1 MNVLVVGG
9 SGGIGLALVEHYLA
23 TNTANVFATYRTNK
37 PALNHPKLVWYKVN
51 VTVESDIEELA
62 KLLPKLSLLVNA
74 VGMLHDGEH
83 NPEKSVKEFDSNFFN
98 KNIVI
103 NVTPSLLLA
112 SYFAEHLKSKTT
124 SHFVTVSAK
133 IGSIEDNRL
142 GGWVSYRSSKAAL
155 NMAMKTISIEWRF
168 KLANTCVLVFHPG
181 TTDTEL
187 SKRFQRNVPE
197 GKLFT
202 AEYVAD
208 CLSRIIRDTSASDTG
223 KFYSYDGS
231 ILPW

>member
-1 MNVLVVGG
+1 MNVLIVGG
-9 SGGIGLALVEHYLA
+9 SGGIGLALVKHYL
-23 TNTANVFATYRTNK
+23 TSNDVNVFATYRTQK
-37 PALNHPKLVWYKVN
+37 PSLNHPNLTWYKVN

-62 KLLPKLSLLVNA
+62 NQLPSLRLLVNA

-83 NPEKSVKEFDSNFFN
+83 NPEKSIKEFNSDFFN
-98 KNIVI
+98 KNIAI

-112 SYFAEHLKSKTT
+112 AYFSRHLTAKST
-124 SHFVTVSAK
+124 SHFITISAK

-168 KLANTCVLVFHPG
+168 KQANTCVLVFHPG

-187 SKRFQRNVPE
+187 SKQFQRNVPE

-202 AEYVAD
+202 PEYVAD